1 MGSELRP
8 RRRDRCHCRGL
19 QTRPPR
25 PRPTCGA
32 LPAGAVRAASL
43 NGGRNA
49 CAPTSTIHRRR
60 PCRACACNPTDT
72 AFTRRRAIARD
83 LHEKTPAAQDA
94 SSASGRQQ
102 QHPRTCHC
110 TRSAREN
117 TSRSGCIFC
126 IRAPAT
132 APTLATSQRSS
143 GGRSR
148 SCGNGSSSGC
158 ECSASSKQQLSVCA
172 RPHTSQTCLGFQR
185 SQAAL
190 VDLGSA
196 WAIAKRRASDSSN
209 QQLSVCARPHTPQTC
224 LGFQRSQ
231 AALVDNG
238 ADGRPPST
246 K

>member
-8 RRRDRCHCRGL
+8 RRRDRCHWRGL

-49 CAPTSTIHRRR
+49 CAPTSTI
-60 PCRACACNPTDT
+60 
-72 AFTRRRAIARD
+72 
-83 LHEKTPAAQDA
+83 TPAPSVPRSRVQPDGHSLHQIFAARARAMASEIDQNTSRVQDA

-102 QHPRTCHC
+102 QHPRWQ
-110 TRSAREN
+110 R
-117 TSRSGCIFC
+117 
-126 IRAPAT
+126 
-132 APTLATSQRSS
+132 SQRSS

-158 ECSASSKQQLSVCA
+158 ECSDSSEQQLGVC
-172 RPHTSQTCLGFQR
+172 
-185 SQAAL
+185 
-190 VDLGSA
+190 D
-196 WAIAKRRASDSSN
+196 
-209 QQLSVCARPHTPQTC
+209 RPHTPQTC

-238 ADGRPPST
+238 AAWAIAKRRASDSSNQQLSVCARKPKAIPTST
-246 K
+246 TCNGEVSRYSSHRL

>member
-1 MGSELRP
+1 
-8 RRRDRCHCRGL
+8 
-19 QTRPPR
+19 
-25 PRPTCGA
+25 
-32 LPAGAVRAASL
+32 
-43 NGGRNA
+43 
-49 CAPTSTIHRRR
+49 
-60 PCRACACNPTDT
+60 
-72 AFTRRRAIARD
+72 
-83 LHEKTPAAQDA
+83 
-94 SSASGRQQ
+94 
-102 QHPRTCHC
+102 
-110 TRSAREN
+110 
-117 TSRSGCIFC
+117 
-126 IRAPAT
+126 
-132 APTLATSQRSS
+132 LATSQRSS

-172 RPHTSQTCLGFQR
+172 RPHTSQTYLGFQR

-190 VDLGSA
+190 VDNGAA

-209 QQLSVCARPHTPQTC
+209 QQLSVCARPHTPQPC

>member
-49 CAPTSTIHRRR
+49 CAPTSTITPAPSVPRSRVQPDGHSLHRRS
-60 PCRACACNPTDT
+60 AMASEIDQD
-72 AFTRRRAIARD
+72 RRRCTRSARN
-83 LHEKTPAAQDA
+83 TSRAQDA
-94 SSASGRQQ
+94 SASGRQQ
-102 QHPRTCHC
+102 QHPRWQ
-110 TRSAREN
+110 R
-117 TSRSGCIFC
+117 
-126 IRAPAT
+126 
-132 APTLATSQRSS
+132 SQRSS

-190 VDLGSA
+190 VDNGAA

-209 QQLSVCARPHTPQTC
+209 QQLSVCARPHTPHTC

-231 AALVDNG
+231 AALVDNA

>member
-43 NGGRNA
+43 NGGRKA
-49 CAPTSTIHRRR
+49 CAPTSTI
-60 PCRACACNPTDT
+60 
-72 AFTRRRAIARD
+72 
-83 LHEKTPAAQDA
+83 TPAPPVPRSRVQPDGH
-94 SSASGRQQ
+94 SL
-102 QHPRTCHC
+102 HPQTCHC

-126 IRAPAT
+126 IRAPAA
-132 APTLATSQRSS
+132 APALATSQRSS

-172 RPHTSQTCLGFQR
+172 RPHTSQTY
-185 SQAAL
+185 
-190 VDLGSA
+190 
-196 WAIAKRRASDSSN
+196 
-209 QQLSVCARPHTPQTC
+209 

-238 ADGRPPST
+238 AAWTPTKHQVIVGDAPARPRTQDPDSCSQGPLWCPPPPPHPPPLPSVLAYLLR
-246 K
+246 

>member
-49 CAPTSTIHRRR
+49 CAPTSTI
-60 PCRACACNPTDT
+60 
-72 AFTRRRAIARD
+72 
-83 LHEKTPAAQDA
+83 TPAPSVPRSRVQPDGHSLHQIFAARARAMASEIDQNTSRVQDA

-102 QHPRTCHC
+102 QHPRWQ
-110 TRSAREN
+110 R
-117 TSRSGCIFC
+117 
-126 IRAPAT
+126 
-132 APTLATSQRSS
+132 SQRSS

-158 ECSASSKQQLSVCA
+158 ECSDSSKQQLSVCA

-190 VDLGSA
+190 VDNGAA

>member
-8 RRRDRCHCRGL
+8 RRRDRCHWRGL

-49 CAPTSTIHRRR
+49 CAPTSTI
-60 PCRACACNPTDT
+60 
-72 AFTRRRAIARD
+72 
-83 LHEKTPAAQDA
+83 TPAPSVPRSRVQPDGH
-94 SSASGRQQ
+94 SL
-102 QHPRTCHC
+102 HPQTCHC

-126 IRAPAT
+126 IRASAAAPA
-132 APTLATSQRSS
+132 LATSQRSS

-190 VDLGSA
+190 VDLGAA

-231 AALVDNG
+231 AALVDNA

>member
-8 RRRDRCHCRGL
+8 RRRDRCHWRGL

-49 CAPTSTIHRRR
+49 CAPTSTI
-60 PCRACACNPTDT
+60 
-72 AFTRRRAIARD
+72 
-83 LHEKTPAAQDA
+83 TPAPSVPRSRVQPDGH
-94 SSASGRQQ
+94 SL
-102 QHPRTCHC
+102 HPQTCHC

-126 IRAPAT
+126 IRASAAAPA
-132 APTLATSQRSS
+132 LATSQRSS

-158 ECSASSKQQLSVCA
+158 ECSDSSEQQLGVCD
-172 RPHTSQTCLGFQR
+172 RPHTPQTCLGFQR

-190 VDLGSA
+190 VDNGAA

>member
-32 LPAGAVRAASL
+32 LPAGAVRADSL

-49 CAPTSTIHRRR
+49 CAPTSTI
-60 PCRACACNPTDT
+60 
-72 AFTRRRAIARD
+72 
-83 LHEKTPAAQDA
+83 TPAPSVPRSRVQPDGHSLHQIFAARARAMASEIDQNTSRVQDA

-102 QHPRTCHC
+102 QHPRWQ
-110 TRSAREN
+110 R
-117 TSRSGCIFC
+117 
-126 IRAPAT
+126 
-132 APTLATSQRSS
+132 SQRSS

-158 ECSASSKQQLSVCA
+158 ECSDSSKHQLSVCA
-172 RPHTSQTCLGFQR
+172 RPHTLQTCLGFQR

-190 VDLGSA
+190 VDNGAA

-209 QQLSVCARPHTPQTC
+209 QQLSVCARPHTPQPC

>member
-8 RRRDRCHCRGL
+8 RRRDRCHWRGL

-49 CAPTSTIHRRR
+49 CAPTSTI
-60 PCRACACNPTDT
+60 
-72 AFTRRRAIARD
+72 
-83 LHEKTPAAQDA
+83 TPAPSVPRSRVQPDGH
-94 SSASGRQQ
+94 SL
-102 QHPRTCHC
+102 HPQTCHC

-126 IRAPAT
+126 IRASAAAPA
-132 APTLATSQRSS
+132 LATSQRSS

-190 VDLGSA
+190 VDNGAA

>member
-8 RRRDRCHCRGL
+8 RRRDRCHWRGL

-49 CAPTSTIHRRR
+49 CAPTSTI
-60 PCRACACNPTDT
+60 
-72 AFTRRRAIARD
+72 
-83 LHEKTPAAQDA
+83 TPAPSVPRSRVQPDGH
-94 SSASGRQQ
+94 SL
-102 QHPRTCHC
+102 HPQTCHC

-126 IRAPAT
+126 IRASAAAPA
-132 APTLATSQRSS
+132 LATSQRSS

-190 VDLGSA
+190 VDNGAA

-231 AALVDNG
+231 AALVDNA

>member
-49 CAPTSTIHRRR
+49 CAPTSTIHRCR
-60 PCRACACNPTDT
+60 PCSARACNPTDT

-102 QHPRTCHC
+102 QHPRWQ
-110 TRSAREN
+110 R
-117 TSRSGCIFC
+117 
-126 IRAPAT
+126 
-132 APTLATSQRSS
+132 SQRSS

-158 ECSASSKQQLSVCA
+158 ECSDSSEQQLSVCD
-172 RPHTSQTCLGFQR
+172 RPHTPQTCLGFQR

-190 VDLGSA
+190 VDNGAA

>member
-49 CAPTSTIHRRR
+49 CAPTSTIIPAPSVPRLRVQPDGHSLH
-60 PCRACACNPTDT
+60 PQTCHC
-72 AFTRRRAIARD
+72 TRSAR
-83 LHEKTPAAQDA
+83 ENTSRVQDA

-102 QHPRTCHC
+102 QHPRWQ
-110 TRSAREN
+110 R
-117 TSRSGCIFC
+117 
-126 IRAPAT
+126 
-132 APTLATSQRSS
+132 SQRSS

-190 VDLGSA
+190 VDNGAA

-231 AALVDNG
+231 AALVDNA

>member
-8 RRRDRCHCRGL
+8 RRRDRCHWRGL

-49 CAPTSTIHRRR
+49 CAPTSTI
-60 PCRACACNPTDT
+60 
-72 AFTRRRAIARD
+72 
-83 LHEKTPAAQDA
+83 TPAPSVPRSRVQPDGH
-94 SSASGRQQ
+94 SL
-102 QHPRTCHC
+102 HPQTCHC

-126 IRAPAT
+126 IRASAAAPA
-132 APTLATSQRSS
+132 LATSQRSS

-158 ECSASSKQQLSVCA
+158 ECS
-172 RPHTSQTCLGFQR
+172 
-185 SQAAL
+185 
-190 VDLGSA
+190 
-196 WAIAKRRASDSSN
+196 DSSE

-238 ADGRPPST
+238 AAWAIAKRRASDSSNQQLSVCARPHTPQPCLGFQRSQAALVDNGADGRPPST

>member
-8 RRRDRCHCRGL
+8 RRRDRCHWRGL

-49 CAPTSTIHRRR
+49 CAPTSTI
-60 PCRACACNPTDT
+60 
-72 AFTRRRAIARD
+72 
-83 LHEKTPAAQDA
+83 TPAPSVPRSRVQPDGH
-94 SSASGRQQ
+94 SL
-102 QHPRTCHC
+102 HPQTCHC

-126 IRAPAT
+126 IRASAAAPA
-132 APTLATSQRSS
+132 LATSQRSS

-158 ECSASSKQQLSVCA
+158 ECSDSSKQQLSVCA

-190 VDLGSA
+190 VDNGAA